1 MCVCLFCFF
10 YSFQMAE
17 QQVALAI
24 TQMHSVALT
33 IAEVGAI
40 LALALAHPF
49 AIAIR
54 SVAILPDVHKIV
66 LVDVALIIVGA
77 DAGAGSYGAVG
88 HYGAYADA
96 CLTGEEAVAHLTL
109 VVAQKALATVIHSD
123 APFLAR
129 TFYKI
134 KDTSE
139 LLTGEPHIGVLGGS
153 AHREDGEEPP
163 ALYALADEEFLYI
176 IELGVVTTVHA
187 GYYVEEE
194 ALLCHQHIY
203 GFAHHLKAL
212 LVAPHPIV
220 VFL

>member
-40 LALALAHPF
+40 LAP
-49 AIAIR
+49 
-54 SVAILPDVHKIV
+54 
-66 LVDVALIIVGA
+66 
-77 DAGAGSYGAVG
+77 VG